1 MKEPRSKER
10 SVDNKTA
17 KKKKKPVSI
26 IQEIETQLE
35 SYLRR
40 QHEEIEK
47 N

>member
-1 MKEPRSKER
+1 
-10 SVDNKTA
+10 VDINSEEE
-17 KKKKKPVSI
+17 KKPVSI

-47 N
+47 KLEQRIQEERD